1 MCPGCCLCVTQ
12 HYRGFS
18 CTTAYAIGTPINIAM
33 LLTQYVT
40 DSICHTPVQYQDS
53 IHLRPPCHRHHG
65 QLPSLRSISAH
76 EPVTTSIC
84 ARRNRPQREVD
95 LNHRH
100 HLPVLIH
107 LSVFDIAILMDIPEL
122 ASEAMQK
129 MHHILSQRAKH
140 VPIEHFEKLV
150 SRAWKEQDNDTEMDV
165 HGQIHVLRRRIATYG
180 VVMQYAF
187 EEENLKLHRQL
198 INPDGK
204 YSKYGRWHSKA
215 DALVKTRSN
224 YTFPPFIQTLMNKSK
239 AEKAAKAAREAED
252 AARAARN
259 SRNAENTQ
267 NAEDAENAESTDSE
281 N

>member
-1 MCPGCCLCVTQ
+1 MVSFLLYGQ
-12 HYRGFS
+12 YRL
-18 CTTAYAIGTPINIAM
+18 TNPLQLRYAQGA
-33 LLTQYVT
+33 T
-40 DSICHTPVQYQDS
+40 D
-53 IHLRPPCHRHHG
+53 LNEK
-65 QLPSLRSISAH
+65 L
-76 EPVTTSIC
+76 TSIIDTT
-84 ARRNRPQREVD
+84 V
-95 LNHRH
+95 
-100 HLPVLIH
+100 PVLIH